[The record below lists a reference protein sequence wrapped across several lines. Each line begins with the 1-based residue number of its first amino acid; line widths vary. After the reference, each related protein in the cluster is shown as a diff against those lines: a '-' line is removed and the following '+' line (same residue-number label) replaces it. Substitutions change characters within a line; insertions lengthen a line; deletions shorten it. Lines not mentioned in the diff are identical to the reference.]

1 MQSVSRS
8 VAKPEQGAREPGVK
22 VTKRPTK
29 RRVSSKKNKSKN
41 AKQFVTGDW
50 TVSDIVA
57 RYPQATEVMAE
68 YGLHCFGCA
77 ANTLESLEEGC
88 LGHGFSEDDISD
100 LVEDINELIRTTPPR
115 PQELT
120 ITEAA
125 ARAIRGVAKAEKV
138 EGHGLSVQADRE
150 GGFYM
155 EFRKEPELGEKT
167 FQHPKVLDVA
177 VYASTLTLQ
186 RIGGA
191 TIDFREGKFKLDV
204 GEKECCKKDGGECG
218 CGATTRYTPSSSSG
232 IRK

>member
-8 VAKPEQGAREPGVK
+8 TAKPEQGAREPGVK
-22 VTKRPTK
+22 VDPAKLRQERSGVTKRPTK
-29 RRVSSKKNKSKN
+29 RRSKGPHS
-41 AKQFVTGDW
+41 AKASRGQRFITADW

-115 PQELT
+115 PQELH

-125 ARAIRGVAKAEKV
+125 ARAILEVAVNEKV
-138 EGHGLSVQADRE
+138 SGQGLSVQANRE

-167 FQHPKVLDVA
+167 FRHSKVSDVA
-177 VYASTLTLQ
+177 VYASILTLQ

-204 GEKECCKKDGGECG
+204 GEKCCGNEGGCG
-218 CGATTRYTPSSSSG
+218 CEGT
-232 IRK
+232 K